1 MKEERD
7 NKNNSSDVISTHIF
21 IFPFRLKSKRPKP
34 PNVSLK
40 ELKESLEKS
49 GEWKQKSFDFK
60 YGEENAHIK
69 YNEWFYF
76 HDAVRE
82 TLFGKRTIL
91 YFERRD
97 VSEDSNFILY
107 IKKNEGE
114 DIKYELQINHISLRL
129 IENDTGIL
137 TIELKNKNYPSPD
150 DILIINDFGR
160 RIYPQFIGKQGVED
174 TKRAFLPNK
183 IELKL
188 GDNKISSEEFRTE
201 DCLKKEIR
209 IANYIGDLIKG
220 LIKYVS
226 DKDIDIIP
234 IIDDRMFVV
243 CWYGND
249 ELSKKL
255 SSKINGNRYL
265 YELDDWWYKYIYVDG
280 KDKGVSNEN
289 MKVELIK
296 EATYD
301 RWVDYNTLY
310 GISRYSFVCITDRGD
325 FGKKVI
331 KTHMET
337 IYYQMVILLLAQRA
351 LLLKFSDDITRI
363 SEDIKDENIKDSFKQ
378 GINKVLEDVEKLYS
392 SFIRFEAM
400 IHFVEVTPQE
410 QGIEMYNMAYK
421 NMRVG
426 EMAEKI
432 RYEIEKIHEFVQ
444 LKDAQRRESEIFVLE
459 FIGVVLAVIS
469 VVLPV
474 ISIIPSIIWKII
486 ILIITIIALLIC
498 HQPLFSFIKFIRG
511 RK

>member
-34 PNVSLK
+34 LDVSLK

-49 GEWKQKSFDFK
+49 GEWKQKSFDFR
-60 YGEENAHIK
+60 YGEEDAHIK

-82 TLFGKRTIL
+82 TLFEKRTIL

-97 VSEDSNFILY
+97 VSEDSNFILH

-137 TIELKNKNYPSPD
+137 TIELKNKKYSSPD

-188 GDNKISSEEFRTE
+188 GDNKILSEEFRTE

-255 SSKINGNRYL
+255 SSKIDNGNRYL

-289 MKVELIK
+289 MKRELIK

-301 RWVDYNTLY
+301 RWVDYNILY

-363 SEDIKDENIKDSFKQ
+363 SKNIKNFNRRIDE
-378 GINKVLEDVEKLYS
+378 VLRDVENLYS
-392 SFIRFEAM
+392 SFIRFEAT

-421 NMRVG
+421 NMRIG
-426 EMAEKI
+426 EIAEKI
-432 RYEIEKIHEFVQ
+432 RYKIEKIHEFIQ
-444 LKDAQRRESEIFVLE
+444 LKDAQRRNKVIFFLE
-459 FIGVVLAVIS
+459 VIAVI
-469 VVLPV
+469 LPV
-474 ISIIPSIIWKII
+474 ISIVSAITSITWRLIIAII
-486 ILIITIIALLIC
+486 ILFIIFIIT
-498 HQPLFSFIKFIRG
+498 KFTRG